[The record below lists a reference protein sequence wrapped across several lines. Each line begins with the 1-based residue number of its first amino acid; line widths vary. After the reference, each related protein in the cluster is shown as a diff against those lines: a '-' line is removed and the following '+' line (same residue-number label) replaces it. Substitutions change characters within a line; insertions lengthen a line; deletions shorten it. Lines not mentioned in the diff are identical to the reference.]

1 MTNIVERN
9 RTRLVNIYL
18 AQLVSKTGAM
28 MATAKLPDGSITTVQ
43 LDSEILNKALVK
55 LFENAVR
62 KVTPGA
68 GADREISET
77 YGECVRI
84 KSGKLS
90 AIGEGFMEAL
100 ISNLV
105 EQAFSEQAAQFGRFS
120 K

>member
-1 MTNIVERN
+1 MKTPLEMS
-9 RTRLVNIYL
+9 RTRLVNVYL

-43 LDSEILNKALVK
+43 LDSDILSKALIK

-68 GADREISET
+68 AAEREISET
-77 YGECVRI
+77 YGDCVRI

-105 EQAFSEQAAQFGRFS
+105 EQAFANRGVE
-120 K
+120 